1 MPARRDGT
9 PPRWLR
15 PTNRVLMTLKRLG
28 VGSMKELPVLTL
40 PGRRSGQPRRT
51 PVSVLE
57 FEGGRY
63 LLCGYPTAEWPRN
76 ARANGNRGT
85 LNVSGADEA
94 IRLVELD
101 EPDALEILRVW
112 PVEIPHGAKV
122 MKDAGV
128 VDEVSPEAFEGLV
141 GRCPVFRIEPD
152 GAAGDGT

>member
-9 PPRWLR
+9 PPRWLK
-15 PTNRVLMTLKRLG
+15 PMNRVLLTLKRLG
-28 VGSMKELPVLTL
+28 IGMRELPVLTL

-51 PVSVLE
+51 PVSVLD

-76 ARANGNRGT
+76 ARANGNRAS
-85 LNVSGADEA
+85 LNVNGVDEA

-101 EPDALEILRVW
+101 EPDALRILRAW
-112 PVEIPHGAKV
+112 PVQIPQGAKV

-128 VDEVSPEAFEGLV
+128 VDDVTPEAFEKIV
-141 GRCPVFRIEPD
+141 GACPVFRIEHD
-152 GAAGDGT
+152 GAV

>member
-1 MPARRDGT
+1 MPARDGT
-9 PPRWLR
+9 PPRWLK

-40 PGRRSGQPRRT
+40 PGRRSGQMRRT
-51 PVSVLE
+51 PVSVLDH
-57 FEGGRY
+57 EGGRY

-76 ARANGNRGT
+76 ARANGNRAT
-85 LNVSGADEA
+85 LDVSGVDEP

-101 EPDALEILRVW
+101 EPEALEILRVW
-112 PVEIPHGAKV
+112 PVKIPHGAKV

-128 VDEVSPEAFEGLV
+128 VDDVTPEAFATLV

-152 GAAGDGT
+152 PS